1 MASTASGGWRRW
13 IGLAAGPGLWAVTT
27 QAKYAVV
34 QTTCP
39 DSAGYVT
46 LAVAA
51 VTALLVL
58 LAGLVSWRAWDW
70 AGARGD
76 ANGRFLAALS
86 ALTALLFAVSI
97 LLQGAAGFVFSDC
110 HR

>member
-1 MASTASGGWRRW
+1 MDATASGGWRRW
-13 IGLAAGPGLWAVTT
+13 IGLAAGPGVWAVTT

-34 QTTCP
+34 QTACP
-39 DSAGYVT
+39 GGSGLLT
-46 LAVAA
+46 LVVGAVA
-51 VTALLVL
+51 ALLVL
-58 LAGLVSWRAWDW
+58 AAGLVSWRAWDW

-76 ANGRFLAALS
+76 ANGRFLAGLS

>member
-1 MASTASGGWRRW
+1 MDATASGGWRRW

-34 QTTCP
+34 QTACP
-39 DSAGYVT
+39 GNSGLVT
-46 LAVAA
+46 LAVGAVAA
-51 VTALLVL
+51 ILVAI
-58 LAGLVSWRAWDW
+58 AGLISWRAWDW
-70 AGARGD
+70 AGAKGD

>member
-1 MASTASGGWRRW
+1 MARTAHDGWRRW
-13 IGLAAGPGLWAVTT
+13 IGLAAGPGLWAVST

-34 QTTCP
+34 Q
-39 DSAGYVT
+39 SACSETSGLVS
-46 LAVAA
+46 LVVGL
-51 VTALLVL
+51 VTAVMVL
-58 LAGLVSWRAWDW
+58 AAGAISWRAWDW

-86 ALTALLFAVSI
+86 GLTALLFAASI
-97 LLQGAAGFVFSDC
+97 LLQGAAGFVFTSC

>member
-1 MASTASGGWRRW
+1 MDATASGGWRRW

-34 QTTCP
+34 QTACP
-39 DSAGYVT
+39 DSAGFVT

-51 VTALLVL
+51 VTAILVAV
-58 LAGLVSWRAWDW
+58 AGLISWRAWDW
-70 AGARGD
+70 AGAKGD

>member
-1 MASTASGGWRRW
+1 MDRPGGGAGGLGGDDPGEIRR
-13 IGLAAGPGLWAVTT
+13 GADRLPGQLGPLTL
-27 QAKYAVV
+27 VV
-34 QTTCP
+34 
-39 DSAGYVT
+39 G
-46 LAVAA
+46 AVAA
-51 VTALLVL
+51 ILVAV
-58 LAGLVSWRAWDW
+58 AGLISWRAWDW